1 MSDIRGSV
9 RRDRL
14 DLMDADEVLTQLR
27 SVGNPR
33 NREGMA
39 RYGINVESA
48 LGVSVTELRKLAR
61 RLGRDHRLA
70 SGLWKTGVHEAR
82 ILAALVDEPEKVTP
96 AQMERWARG
105 FDSWDLC
112 DQVCSNLF
120 DRTPFAYEKA
130 TEWAGRDEE
139 FVKRAGFALMAAL
152 AVHDKEAGDE
162 DLAAFLPI
170 IEREADDER
179 NFVKKAVDWALRQ
192 IGKRSRA
199 LNLAAITSAE
209 SIGTMDSRAARWI
222 ARDALRELRSE
233 AVQSR
238 LARPRRFP

>member
-1 MSDIRGSV
+1 MSDIRGRV
-9 RRDRL
+9 RHDRL
-14 DLMDADEVLTQLR
+14 DLVDTDEVLTQLR
-27 SVGNPR
+27 SMGNPR

-39 RYGINVESA
+39 RYGINVENA
-48 LGVSVTELRKLAR
+48 LGVSVTELRKVAR
-61 RLGRDHRLA
+61 GLGRDHRLA
-70 SGLWKTGVHEAR
+70 SGLWKSGVHEAR

-96 AQMERWARG
+96 AQMDRWARA

-120 DRTPFAYEKA
+120 DRTPFAYDKA

-199 LNLAAITSAE
+199 LNLAAIASAE
-209 SIGTMDSRAARWI
+209 SIATMDSRAARWI
-222 ARDALRELRSE
+222 ARDALHELRSE

-238 LARPRRFP
+238 LARIT